1 MEPTKRDSA
10 RDAAPPEGVAAPAAP
25 ERYEEIVSRLG
36 QIVERLE
43 GGGLSLE
50 EAIAAFEQGIRL
62 ARAGASKLDAA
73 ERRVELLL
81 EGDKTQP
88 FDPGRPE
95 APPAPRASGAAA
107 ARARRNAEEDI
118 PY

>member
-1 MEPTKRDSA
+1 MTESA
-10 RDAAPPEGVAAPAAP
+10 KTASEEALP

-36 QIVERLE
+36 QVVERLE

-62 ARAGASKLDAA
+62 ARAGSSRLDEA

-81 EGDKTQP
+81 ESDRTEP
-88 FDPGRPE
+88 FDP
-95 APPAPRASGAAA
+95 AKASGASQLPSG
-107 ARARRNAEEDI
+107 RR
-118 PY
+118 